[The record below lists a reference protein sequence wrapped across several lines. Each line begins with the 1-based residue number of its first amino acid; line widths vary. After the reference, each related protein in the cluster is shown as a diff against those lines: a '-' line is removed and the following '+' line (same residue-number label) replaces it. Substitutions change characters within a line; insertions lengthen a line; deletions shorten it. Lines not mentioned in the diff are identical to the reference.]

1 MWFSVSAEMFQRLPE
16 SAESSCEHAP
26 AGGYPGAFSDW
37 NFISSIGAYV
47 CPASSSP
54 LRRHGRSASPC
65 DFFLLFL
72 LADGGDDVDHASDAA
87 ARKRA
92 AGIHQG
98 LVVGEPSMRFREL
111 FEGRPARND
120 LCDDVVVELPQH
132 RDHVFARKGAH
143 GLKPPHT
150 KPHRSGAATRRLY
163 RLLTHELGTALDGR
177 RWQLTRG
184 RYGRSRYAISPAHR
198 HSPIAGDGFF

>member
-72 LADGGDDVDHASDAA
+72 LADGGDDVDHASHPAPPKPA
-87 ARKRA
+87 TPL
-92 AGIHQG
+92 HQS
-98 LVVGEPSMRFREL
+98 LL
-111 FEGRPARND
+111 LPA
-120 LCDDVVVELPQH
+120 
-132 RDHVFARKGAH
+132 
-143 GLKPPHT
+143 
-150 KPHRSGAATRRLY
+150 
-163 RLLTHELGTALDGR
+163 
-177 RWQLTRG
+177 
-184 RYGRSRYAISPAHR
+184 
-198 HSPIAGDGFF
+198 